1 MTIQCQIENRLSK
14 SFKSD
19 YIEVI
24 NESFMHQ
31 VDKGAESHF
40 KVVIV
45 SEIFVGKALVER
57 HRLVQSV
64 LSEEIKKIHALSL
77 IIKTPQEWQKEN
89 KYIRESPSCQH
100 K

>member
-31 VDKGAESHF
+31 VNKGAESHF

-89 KYIRESPSCQH
+89 MYIRESPLCQN